1 MNLKQVEKFK
11 SEINFYATVH
21 IRSNEFAI
29 RYITVFIF
37 LYLWYTYLTMM
48 KILTWHIFQEVKI
61 VWTY

>member
-1 MNLKQVEKFK
+1 MNLKQIEKFK

-29 RYITVFIF
+29 RYITV
-37 LYLWYTYLTMM
+37 LYLWYTYLTIM
-48 KILTWHIFQEVKI
+48 KILTWQIFQEVKI